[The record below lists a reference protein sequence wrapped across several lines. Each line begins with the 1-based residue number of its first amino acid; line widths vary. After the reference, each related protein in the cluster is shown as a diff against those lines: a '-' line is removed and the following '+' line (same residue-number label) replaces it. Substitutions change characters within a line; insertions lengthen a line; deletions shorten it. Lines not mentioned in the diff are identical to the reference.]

1 MRENNGSGRRRR
13 EKRKKLMEVEN
24 RKGAG
29 EGKFTLHTYQTR
41 PYNEAKSVFFFSS
54 PLFCSLL
61 GSLPA
66 DQSLLSDFI
75 ICSIMQRTL

>member
-1 MRENNGSGRRRR
+1 MAREGGGGR
-13 EKRKKLMEVEN
+13 EEKKLMEVEN
-24 RKGAG
+24 GKGAG
-29 EGKFTLHTYQTR
+29 EGKFTPHTYQTR
-41 PYNEAKSVFFFSS
+41 PYNEAKSVFFSS
-54 PLFCSLL
+54 PLFCSFL

>member
-41 PYNEAKSVFFFSS
+41 PYNEAKSVFFFFL
-54 PLFCSLL
+54 PLILL
-61 GSLPA
+61 LA
-66 DQSLLSDFI
+66 W
-75 ICSIMQRTL
+75 